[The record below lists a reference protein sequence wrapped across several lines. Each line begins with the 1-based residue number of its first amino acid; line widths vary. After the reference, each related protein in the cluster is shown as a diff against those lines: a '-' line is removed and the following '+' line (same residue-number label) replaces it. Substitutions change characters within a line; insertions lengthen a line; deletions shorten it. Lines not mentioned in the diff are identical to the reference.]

1 MQKDNKRI
9 ENFRKILY
17 YKNCINKK
25 ERNMTKINLGHVHG
39 GGANAA

>member
-25 ERNMTKINLGHVHG
+25 GEKYDKN
-39 GGANAA
+39 